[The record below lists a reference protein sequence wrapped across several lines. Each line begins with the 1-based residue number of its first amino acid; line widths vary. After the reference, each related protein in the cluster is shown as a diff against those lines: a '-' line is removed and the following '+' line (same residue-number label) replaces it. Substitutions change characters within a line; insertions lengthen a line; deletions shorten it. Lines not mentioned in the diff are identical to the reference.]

1 MQQPQCVRAAGAW
14 CAQECVT
21 LCDAS
26 AAAGG
31 PCARLYYNI
40 IIALSIHPGMIHA
53 GGLRYAF
60 CPIPS
65 WSDKTAFIPALARH
79 VMCKITHEALLY
91 GILVRMPV
99 HKHVTF
105 VVFNFLIAWD
115 LPMDLPADPG
125 IRIRKEE
132 SETTI
137 RMSCF

>member
-1 MQQPQCVRAAGAW
+1 MQSRQRGTP
-14 CAQECVT
+14 T
-21 LCDAS
+21 
-26 AAAGG
+26 
-31 PCARLYYNI
+31 
-40 IIALSIHPGMIHA
+40 
-53 GGLRYAF
+53 
-60 CPIPS
+60 
-65 WSDKTAFIPALARH
+65 IPALARH

-115 LPMDLPADPG
+115 VPADPG

>member
-1 MQQPQCVRAAGAW
+1 MTQPEFVDSH
-14 CAQECVT
+14 VT
-21 LCDAS
+21 
-26 AAAGG
+26 GT
-31 PCARLYYNI
+31 
-40 IIALSIHPGMIHA
+40 SIP
-53 GGLRYAF
+53 
-60 CPIPS
+60 P
-65 WSDKTAFIPALARH
+65 LARH
-79 VMCKITHEALLY
+79 AVCSRTHECTGALLY

-115 LPMDLPADPG
+115 LPADPG